1 MSDFLT
7 VLVPPLQAVLPGGE
21 SVNPNE
27 NAVARDLERLESSVP
42 RTTRPLHWNTVL
54 EELSGIDTQLREIQL
69 NFQESESFLR
79 DNAFSAMVENTEKA
93 IQGLNQEISELLL
106 QNSRARE
113 LFLRNGSESVR
124 WTSRSLPKSRSQWA

>member
-7 VLVPPLQAVLPGGE
+7 VLVSPLLPDVPGGE

-27 NAVARDLERLESSVP
+27 NIVAKNMKRREASIP
-42 RTTRPLHWNTVL
+42 RTTLPLHWNSVL
-54 EELSGIDTQLREIQL
+54 EVLSGIDTELRKIQL
-69 NFQESESFLR
+69 NFQESESFLK
-79 DNAFSAMVENTEKA
+79 DNEFSEMVENTEKA

-113 LFLRNGSESVR
+113 VFLRNGSESVR
-124 WTSRSLPKSRSQWA
+124 WSSRSLPKSRSQCA